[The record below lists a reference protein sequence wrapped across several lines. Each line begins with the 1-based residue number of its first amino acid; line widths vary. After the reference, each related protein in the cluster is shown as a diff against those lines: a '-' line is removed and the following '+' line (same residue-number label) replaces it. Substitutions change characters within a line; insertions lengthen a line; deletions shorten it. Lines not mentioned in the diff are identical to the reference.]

1 MLGEHGYVGLFL
13 FLTLGCVGWLT
24 ARRIILR
31 SRDSPDKSWGAN
43 LARSIQVSLIGFAV
57 GGAFVNIS
65 YWELQYYEL
74 VMLAAVS
81 RLVVAKTSAGE
92 EVDANAAKAHGA
104 LPS

>member
-1 MLGEHGYVGLFL
+1 M
-13 FLTLGCVGWLT
+13 T
-24 ARRIILR
+24 ARRVIAR
-31 SRDSPDKSWGAN
+31 SRDAPDKHWAGN

-74 VMLAAVS
+74 VILVAAY
-81 RLVVAKTSAGE
+81 RLVARDDRRRRTGRVATSAS
-92 EVDANAAKAHGA
+92 AQGA